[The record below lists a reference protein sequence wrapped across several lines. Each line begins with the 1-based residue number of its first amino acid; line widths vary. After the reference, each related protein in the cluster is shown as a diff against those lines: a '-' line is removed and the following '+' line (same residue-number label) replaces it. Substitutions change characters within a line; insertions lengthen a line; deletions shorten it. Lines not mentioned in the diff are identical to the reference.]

1 MKKIYAFLMMA
12 AALAAC
18 MQMEQPV
25 PVEEQ
30 EKPQEQEEAV
40 QTYTMTVEAT
50 KSGDK
55 DTKALSLDGKTLS
68 ATWAQGE
75 RVTVRNV
82 TKSTDLGGYLEAQSS
97 GSSTTLKGDL
107 TGTIEPNDKLVLKF
121 LSPDYS
127 SQDGT
132 LKYIAAHCDYAE
144 SNEITVTVV
153 SGNRITASDATFT
166 NQQAIIKFTLK
177 DKGNNDAAISA
188 SAFTITDGTSTV
200 SLTDIPAATYT
211 ANEASNVLYV
221 AFPAAGTAKTINL
234 TATVGNVTYTYSRPG
249 VTFQHGQ
256 YYEVTVKMAPAG
268 AIPGVFSVDGTK
280 KVYFSKGNLQATWN
294 GSAWTWA
301 FAEHQWD
308 YIGAEAGNTRISGNG
323 ALSSNGTVDLFGWS
337 TAATT
342 LGIHNATDDSV
353 YYGDFADWGDNE
365 NVKAG
370 IGTGW
375 STLTYLEWQYLFS
388 TRTVNGGLGAGHSY
402 TLGQSVN
409 GTLGVVIYPDNYTG
423 STYAGSNWASFE
435 AAGCVFLPAAGRR
448 DGNKVDDSGYEGD
461 YWSASCENS
470 YAARFVRF
478 SSNELL
484 FTYDL
489 YRHYGLSVRLV
500 HNAN

>member
-1 MKKIYAFLMMA
+1 MKKFYSFLMMA
-12 AALAAC
+12 ATMVAC
-18 MQMEQPV
+18 MQMEQPM
-25 PVEEQ
+25 PNEEQ
-30 EKPQEQEEAV
+30 ETPKEQEEKV
-40 QTYTMTVEAT
+40 QTYTMTVEAS
-50 KSGDK
+50 KGV
-55 DTKALSLDGKTLS
+55 DTKALSLGGENNKTLN
-68 ATWAQGE
+68 ATWDE
-75 RVTVRNV
+75 
-82 TKSTDLGGYLEAQSS
+82 STDLGGYLEAQSS
-97 GSSTTLKGDL
+97 GSSTTLKGEL

-132 LKYIAAHCDYAE
+132 LEYIAAHCDYAE

-200 SLTDIPAATYT
+200 SLIDIPAATYT

-234 TATVGNVTYTYSRPG
+234 TATVGTSIYTYEKTG
-249 VTFQHGQ
+249 VTFANSQ
-256 YYEVTVKMAPAG
+256 YYEITVKMTPAG

-294 GSAWTWA
+294 GSAWSWA

-308 YIGAEAGNTRISGNG
+308 YIGAEAGNTSIRGNG

-342 LGIHNATDDSV
+342 LGIHNATGDSV
-353 YYGDFADWGDNE
+353 YYGDFADWGDND
-365 NVKAG
+365 NIKAG

-375 STLTYLEWQYLFS
+375 RTLSRGEWLYLFNY
-388 TRTVNGGLGAGHSY
+388 RGDKRY
-402 TLGQSVN
+402 TLGQSIHDV
-409 GTLGVVIYPDNYTG
+409 LGIVIYPDNYAGPEYATG
-423 STYAGSNWASFE
+423 NNWATFE
-435 AAGCVFLPAAGRR
+435 AAGCVFLPAAGYRQGTSVNEAGASGLYWAETS
-448 DGNKVDDSGYEGD
+448 DNHSSAHNMLFNSDDLFIND
-461 YWSASCENS
+461 IAWSR
-470 YAARFVRF
+470 YA
-478 SSNELL
+478 
-484 FTYDL
+484 
-489 YRHYGLSVRLV
+489 GLSVRLV
-500 HNAN
+500 RNAN